1 MGWSTIPKVITGVK
15 PLKKIKGAM
24 TKGQVMSKAAL
35 AKMKTAGFNLGQT
48 FKESDKLLKK
58 TEEIRKQTE
67 ALLKKRK

>member
-35 AKMKTAGFNLGQT
+35 AKMKAAGFNLEQT
-48 FKESDKLLKK
+48 FQESDKVLKK
-58 TEEIRKQTE
+58 LGKTVEKQ
-67 ALLKKRK
+67 KKILDK